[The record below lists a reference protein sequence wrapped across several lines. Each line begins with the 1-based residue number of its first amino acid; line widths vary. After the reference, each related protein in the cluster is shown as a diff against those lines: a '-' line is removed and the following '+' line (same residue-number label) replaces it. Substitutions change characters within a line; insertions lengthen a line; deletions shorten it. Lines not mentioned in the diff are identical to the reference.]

1 MAAAKNDLPVSTSI
15 KILSSKTNNVNDTS
29 FIRMKYKVSASASFI
44 WGNSKMGLDR
54 CDCGVK
60 FQCFSNS
67 QLVKFVFVEFSQESS
82 RRST

>member
-44 WGNSKMGLDR
+44 LG
-54 CDCGVK
+54 
-60 FQCFSNS
+60 
-67 QLVKFVFVEFSQESS
+67 EF
-82 RRST
+82 